1 MFHNF
6 VNRHDFNSLVKK
18 GSKSLPTLLNKL
30 LSSNKKKVE
39 TTWSKVSYQKDNW
52 WDIPEVLER
61 WNQLITGDN
70 KLDYYEYTC
79 EKYLKTSKELKGFS
93 VGCGTG
99 HRELKWASTGLFSQI
114 DAIDI
119 SQERINYS
127 IEEAKKN
134 GFINIINYWVANIY
148 ELELTHNL
156 YDVVFIEQT
165 LHHFS
170 PLKKVLT
177 KLKYC
182 LKPKGYLIINEFV
195 GPTRF
200 QWTERQLEIIN
211 STLDLLPLKYRKK
224 INNTDLKTNI
234 FRPSKLSMILGDPSE
249 AIESSNI
256 LKSLDEEF
264 DLVELKEY
272 GGTIILLLFYQ
283 IAQNFISDN
292 ELTKRWI
299 KLCFEIE
306 DLLLAENEIKSDYI
320 FAVYKKKDEKIIK

>member
-1 MFHNF
+1 MFNNF
-6 VNRHDFNSLVKK
+6 INRYDFYTVIKK
-18 GSKSLPTLLNKL
+18 GSKSLPILLNKI

-39 TTWSKVSYQKDNW
+39 TTWKKVSYQKDNW

-61 WNQLITGDN
+61 WNQLITGN
-70 KLDYYEYTC
+70 KKLDYYTYTS
-79 EKYLKTSKELKGFS
+79 ENYLKASNELRGFS
-93 VGCGTG
+93 IGCGTG
-99 HRELKWASTGLFSQI
+99 HRELKWASTGLFTQI

-134 GFINIINYWVANIY
+134 GFTKIINYWVADIY
-148 ELELTHNL
+148 ELELTHNQ
-156 YDVVFIEQT
+156 YDVVFVEQT

-182 LKPKGYLIINEFV
+182 LKPNGYLIINEFV

-211 STLDLLPLKYRKK
+211 STLALLPSKYRKK
-224 INNTDLKTNI
+224 IDGIDFKTKVI
-234 FRPSKLSMILGDPSE
+234 RPSKLSMILGDPSE

-256 LKSLDEEF
+256 LKSLAEEF
-264 DLVELKEY
+264 DLVEKKEY

-283 IAQNFISDN
+283 IAHNFVSDN
-292 ELTKRWI
+292 ELIKRWI

-306 DLLLAENEIKSDYI
+306 DLLLAENEISSDYI
-320 FAVYKKKDEKIIK
+320 FAVYKKKAEKNN